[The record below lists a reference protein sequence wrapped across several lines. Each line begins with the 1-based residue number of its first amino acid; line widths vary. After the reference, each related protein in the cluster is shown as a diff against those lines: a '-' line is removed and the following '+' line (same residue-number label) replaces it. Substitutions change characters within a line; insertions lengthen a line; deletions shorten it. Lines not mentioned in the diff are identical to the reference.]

1 MMALDLPHGGHLS
14 HGYQTPTKKMSA
26 VSIYFECLPYRLNEE
41 TGLIDYDALE
51 KNFGL
56 YCPKLL
62 VMGASAYARHI
73 DYARMRKIADSNNSL
88 LLMDMAH
95 ISGLVA
101 AGVMPSP
108 FEFADI
114 VTTTTHK
121 SLRGPRGSMIFFRKG
136 LRSVNKKGVETMYNL
151 EDPINSA
158 VFPGHQGG
166 PHNHTIT
173 ALAVALKQAQ
183 TEDFKQYQAK
193 VMENSQVLATSLSKK
208 GYQLVSGGTDNHLC
222 LADLRP
228 EGVNGAKV
236 ERVLEMANVALN
248 KNTVPG
254 DLSALNPG
262 GIRIGSPAMT
272 SRGCDGKDFEQ
283 IANFI
288 YRGVE
293 ISKNIQSKAG
303 SKTMKAFRTTLE
315 EGNSDIETLKAEV
328 TEFATQFPPVGV

>member
-1 MMALDLPHGGHLS
+1 
-14 HGYQTPTKKMSA
+14 
-26 VSIYFECLPYRLNEE
+26 
-41 TGLIDYDALE
+41 
-51 KNFGL
+51 
-56 YCPKLL
+56 
-62 VMGASAYARHI
+62 
-73 DYARMRKIADSNNSL
+73 
-88 LLMDMAH
+88 
-95 ISGLVA
+95 
-101 AGVMPSP
+101 
-108 FEFADI
+108 
-114 VTTTTHK
+114 
-121 SLRGPRGSMIFFRKG
+121 
-136 LRSVNKKGVETMYNL
+136 
-151 EDPINSA
+151 
-158 VFPGHQGG
+158 
-166 PHNHTIT
+166 
-173 ALAVALKQAQ
+173 
-183 TEDFKQYQAK
+183 
-193 VMENSQVLATSLSKK
+193 MENSQVLATSLSKK